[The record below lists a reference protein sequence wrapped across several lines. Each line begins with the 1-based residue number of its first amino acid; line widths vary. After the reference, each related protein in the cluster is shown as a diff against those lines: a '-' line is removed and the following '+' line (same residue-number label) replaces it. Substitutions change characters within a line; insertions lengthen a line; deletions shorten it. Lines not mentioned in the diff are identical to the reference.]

1 MKYPAIPKS
10 KKKQIKKLEKTIH
23 SLFDLI
29 LLEKG
34 WDDPTVIP
42 LLLPQ
47 DVIRI
52 SRRSYKREDSRRAKK
67 QRRFFKKNY
76 GINVDDY
83 LYEIKQSSNS

>member
-10 KKKQIKKLEKTIH
+10 NKKQIKKMEKAIH

-34 WDDPTVIP
+34 WDDPSVIP

-76 GINVDDY
+76 GINVEDY
-83 LYEIKQSSNS
+83 LVEINR